1 MTPVSL
7 RRLALAGMLALLVG
21 GPLHALRRPN
31 LLKTTASRRSEP
43 VPMPGTRRRR
53 PPLVPQD
60 GYMYATGEGVPQ
72 DGVEAVAWYRQAA
85 EQGDA
90 KAQYNLGAI
99 YRFGW
104 GVPEDDVEAYKWFNL
119 SPRRCSV
126 RVSSKPSVRLR
137 AAD

>member
-1 MTPVSL
+1 
-7 RRLALAGMLALLVG
+7 
-21 GPLHALRRPN
+21 
-31 LLKTTASRRSEP
+31 
-43 VPMPGTRRRR
+43 
-53 PPLVPQD
+53 
-60 GYMYATGEGVPQ
+60 MYATGEGVPQ

-119 SPRRCSV
+119 ATDYADASEQKQYAEARDA
-126 RVSSKPSVRLR
+126 VSKRLTPQQR
-137 AAD
+137 AEGQKRTREWFEAHPPE